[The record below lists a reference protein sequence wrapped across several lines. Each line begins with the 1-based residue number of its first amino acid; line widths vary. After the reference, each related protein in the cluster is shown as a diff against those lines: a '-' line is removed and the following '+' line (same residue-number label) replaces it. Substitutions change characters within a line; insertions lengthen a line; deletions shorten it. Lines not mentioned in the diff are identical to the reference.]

1 MTPVLT
7 VQLGDD
13 DEPEDPNR
21 VRRTAWTEAAGT
33 KQRKARRDRIDQL
46 DDARR
51 KTVINRAVQQ
61 LRREHELS
69 GDEDVILRSGFI
81 WNDLSA
87 DRLDDGPDPELSPS
101 RSEQHPGRLAEHV
114 KANVRLH
121 PPLARLAHRGPWAQ
135 RLELVALA
143 LASFRSEPG
152 IAPDLSDMVNHG
164 SESWSHLLADPA
176 VKDPARRRMLRAL
189 ERLDAEHLAD
199 VRRRRGDGRPQ
210 WQDWTLLA
218 EDGSAVPYTAP
229 QPGQG
234 PRVPV
239 EFWTNG
245 WVYVL
250 TPPEITSYFMIRHLA
265 WRFIGVHGSAG
276 VGCPPRLRR
285 TYGVTS
291 DTYTALNE
299 LVEFG
304 LINQTFDP
312 RDVEDEDSPRHVS
325 RFQLADD
332 KLKEPAH
339 PAVLESLREMAT
351 PRRLVRYAG
360 TTADELFGLIGRN
373 ERKTS

>member
-1 MTPVLT
+1 M
-7 VQLGDD
+7 
-13 DEPEDPNR
+13 
-21 VRRTAWTEAAGT
+21 RRTAWTEAAGT
-33 KQRKARRDRIDQL
+33 KQREARRDRIDQL
-46 DDARR
+46 EDARR
-51 KTVINRAVQQ
+51 KTVINRAVHQ
-61 LRREHELS
+61 LRRERELS
-69 GDEDVILRSGFI
+69 GDGEVILRSGFI
-81 WNDLSA
+81 WADLPA
-87 DRLDDGPDPELSPS
+87 EELDDGPDPELSPS

-114 KANVRLH
+114 KANVRSH
-121 PPLARLAHRGPWAQ
+121 PPLARLAHRGLWAQ

-152 IAPDLSDMVNHG
+152 IEPDLSDMVNHG
-164 SESWSHLLADPA
+164 SGSWSHLLADPA
-176 VKDPARRRMLRAL
+176 IKDPARRRMLRAL
-189 ERLDAEHLAD
+189 ERLDAEYL
-199 VRRRRGDGRPQ
+199 VNVSRRRGDGRPQ

-234 PRVPV
+234 PGVPA

-265 WRFIGVHGSAG
+265 WRFPGVHESTG
-276 VGCPPRLRR
+276 VGCAPRFRR

-304 LINQTFDP
+304 LIAQTFDP

-325 RFQLADD
+325 RFQLTDD
-332 KLKEPAH
+332 KLKEAAH
-339 PAVLESLREMAT
+339 PAAVESLRAMAT
-351 PRRLVRYAG
+351 PRRLARYAG
-360 TTADELFGLIGRN
+360 TTLDDLFKPVDQDDK
-373 ERKTS
+373 EKT